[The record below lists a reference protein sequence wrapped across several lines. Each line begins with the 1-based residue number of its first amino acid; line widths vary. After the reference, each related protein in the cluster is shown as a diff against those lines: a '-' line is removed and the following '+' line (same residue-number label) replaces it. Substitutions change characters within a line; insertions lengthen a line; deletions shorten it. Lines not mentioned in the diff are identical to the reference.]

1 MRVSILGTG
10 KLGKDIALLLSQST
24 KIHTINLIV
33 TKSSFSQKK
42 ISIGNYINSSS
53 EKLKKKFHVDCFK
66 KINITDSYS
75 LIKDTDCIIESVV
88 EDMHIKKEIISI
100 VNKYANHHTLFFS
113 NTSSISIS
121 RLSKIYKFP
130 DQFFG
135 MHFFNPVIRTKLIEL
150 AFINEEHKEKLE
162 PIISLLEDLSR
173 KVLVIKDYP
182 GYIVNR
188 ILLAQINEALSI
200 LENEIATPMEIDD
213 GFKLATNS
221 LMGPFELADLIGN
234 DTVFQMFE
242 NLYEETKK
250 EKFKPKN
257 ILRSMVKEGKLGV
270 KTKIGFFTYK

>member
-1 MRVSILGTG
+1 MQIIIRFFSQIH
-10 KLGKDIALLLSQST
+10 LLLALAGFQ
-24 KIHTINLIV
+24 KYINFHI
-33 TKSSFSQKK
+33 SFSA
-42 ISIGNYINSSS
+42 
-53 EKLKKKFHVDCFK
+53 
-66 KINITDSYS
+66 
-75 LIKDTDCIIESVV
+75 CIFL
-88 EDMHIKKEIISI
+88 
-100 VNKYANHHTLFFS
+100 TQL
-113 NTSSISIS
+113 
-121 RLSKIYKFP
+121 
-130 DQFFG
+130 
-135 MHFFNPVIRTKLIEL
+135 IRTKLIEL

-234 DTVFQMFE
+234 DIVFQMFK

-257 ILRSMVKEGKLGV
+257 ILRSMVKEGKLGR
-270 KTKIGFFTYK
+270 

>member
-1 MRVSILGTG
+1 MRVSILGSG

-24 KIHTINLIV
+24 KIHIIDLIV
-33 TKSSFSQKK
+33 TKSSFNKKK
-42 ISIGNYINSSS
+42 ILISNFIKSSS
-53 EKLKKKFHVDCFK
+53 EKLKKKYQVDFFK

-75 LIKDTDCIIESVV
+75 SIKGTDFIIESVV
-88 EDMHIKKEIISI
+88 EDIHIKKEIISI
-100 VNKYANHHTLFFS
+100 VNKYTNNHTLFFS

-130 DQFFG
+130 NQFFG
-135 MHFFNPVIRTKLIEL
+135 MHFFNPVIRTKLVEL
-150 AFINEEHKEKLE
+150 AFINEEYKEKLE
-162 PIISLLEDLSR
+162 PIISLLEGLSR
-173 KVLVIKDYP
+173 RVVVLKDYP
-182 GYIVNR
+182 GHIVNR

-200 LENEIATPMEIDD
+200 LENEIATPKEVDE

-234 DTVFQMFE
+234 DIVLQMFK

-257 ILRSMVKEGKLGV
+257 TLKTMVKEGKLGI
-270 KTKIGFFTYK
+270 KTKIGFFAYK